1 MQKIVLTILLA
12 LSLEAKMVG
21 GVAVVVKGDAITI
34 LDIEKEMQLS
44 KVDAIVATAALIRKK
59 LELQEVDER
68 KISVDS
74 SEVYEDIKKSAAR
87 NGLNVNEFYE
97 AIRESN
103 GLTSAELKEKIKEKL
118 LSQKLYSSIAY
129 SAVEEPS
136 DEEIKSYYSLHKESF
151 VHPSGFNVVIYT
163 AQNKQRLQEKVDN
176 PMFHSPDI
184 ESSEQNL
191 PYDRIAPELAQLLA
205 STPLNSFTPVVPNG
219 KGAYVSFY
227 VKEIEPPKEVDIE
240 SVRNQIMNMMMA
252 EQREEVLGN
261 YFARLRHNADIKM
274 VRNVE

>member
-1 MQKIVLTILLA
+1 MQKIVLIILLA
-12 LSLEAKMVG
+12 LSLDAKMVG
-21 GVAVVVKGDAITI
+21 GVAVIVKGDAITT

-44 KVDAIVATAALIRKK
+44 KVDATVATSTLIRNK
-59 LELQEVDER
+59 LELQEVEER

-74 SEVYEDIKKSAAR
+74 SEVFEDIKKTAAR

-103 GLTSAELKEKIKEKL
+103 GMTSLELKEKIKEKL
-118 LSQKLYSSIAY
+118 LSQKLYSAIAY

-136 DEEIKSYYSLHKESF
+136 DEEIESYYGLHKSSF
-151 VHPSGFNVVIYT
+151 VRPSGFNVIIYT
-163 AQNKQRLQEKVDN
+163 AQDKQRLQEKVNN
-176 PMFHSPDI
+176 PMLHSPDI
-184 ESSEQNL
+184 ESAEQNL

-219 KGAYVSFY
+219 KGAYMSFY
-227 VKEIEPPKEVDIE
+227 IKEIESAKEADIE
-240 SVRNQIMNMMMA
+240 SVKNQVMNMMMA
-252 EQREEVLGN
+252 EQREQVLGN